1 MVELTLIY
9 ATIFINY
16 IIKQSIKYP
25 TKLHNS
31 ETLNIRC
38 LISSSVETLFSFGWK
53 DKQKKNHTS
62 KILVNKQLPISMTK
76 NYKAFRNVIIKK
88 CFGYKISL
96 PLKSLLNKR
105 TSSIHHT
112 QVKGK
117 IFVCVHVFLVP
128 HQGTRW
134 FPGQGSSQI
143 CSRWPTPQ
151 PQQCQI

>member
-25 TKLHNS
+25 TKLRNS

-38 LISSSVETLFSFGWK
+38 LISSSVETLFCFGWK
-53 DKQKKNHTS
+53 DSKKKNHTS

-96 PLKSLLNKR
+96 PLKSVLNR
-105 TSSIHHT
+105 SSRRGA
-112 QVKGK
+112 V
-117 IFVCVHVFLVP
+117 VNE
-128 HQGTRW
+128 
-134 FPGQGSSQI
+134 SD
-143 CSRWPTPQ
+143 
-151 PQQCQI
+151 